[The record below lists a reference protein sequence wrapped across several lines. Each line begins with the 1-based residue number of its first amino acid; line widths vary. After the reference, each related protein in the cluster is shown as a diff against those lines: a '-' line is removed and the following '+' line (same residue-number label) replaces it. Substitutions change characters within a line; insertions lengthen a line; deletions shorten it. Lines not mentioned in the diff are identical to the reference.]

1 MSKRRQEV
9 DAWAETQ
16 VLDVQPV
23 LHVVSP
29 EDENIALYEEY
40 ARELERAASRGTAGR
55 AGPKSTAGRRKR

>member
-9 DAWAETQ
+9 DAWAETH

-40 ARELERAASRGTAGR
+40 VRELEGAASRGAAGR
-55 AGPKSTAGRRKR
+55 AGPKSAADRRKR